1 MIRSFLVVL
10 LFALAIILVLPW
22 LMLWTL
28 IVGDPN
34 LMYSLA
40 VKVVRGANRLAG
52 MRVRIEGVENIP
64 PGACVFAAN
73 HVSNVDPLAL
83 VVALPRR
90 VSILVKRELFRIPV
104 FSAAMRLAQFVPV
117 DRSRKEG
124 AAIVDAAVR
133 YLQQGVS
140 FVVFAEGTRSPDG
153 RLRPF
158 KRGAFTMAIEA
169 RVPVVPVSIVGT
181 QRIMTKGEWALH
193 PGEVTVS
200 FGSAVD
206 AAEYTIE
213 RRAELIARV
222 ESLVAASLPLD
233 QQPLRQACIPE

>member
-1 MIRSFLVVL
+1 MIRTLLVVL

-22 LMLWTL
+22 LLLWTL
-28 IVGDPN
+28 ITANPD

-40 VKVVRGANRLAG
+40 VKVVRVANGLAG
-52 MRVRIEGVENIP
+52 MHVRIEGTENIP

-90 VSILVKRELFRIPV
+90 VSILVKRELFRVPV
-104 FSAAMRLAQFVPV
+104 FSTAMRLAQFVPV

-124 AAIVDAAVR
+124 AAIVDAAVG
-133 YLQQGVS
+133 YLHKGMS

-169 RVPVVPVSIVGT
+169 GVPVVPVSIGAT
-181 QRIMTKGEWALH
+181 QRIMKKGEWAIH
-193 PGEVTVS
+193 PGEVTVR

-206 AAEYTIE
+206 ATEYTME

-222 ESLVAASLPLD
+222 ESLVAAGLPLN
-233 QQPLRQACIPE
+233 QQPLAQTSVPE